1 MVVAVGVIV
10 MVGGLVVGVVVL
22 PWDGKMTVLDGKA
35 TDAIPCTPLTFVPV
49 TVPVSLVVDACSD
62 TVVVVVVDGCD
73 ADVCCRISILV
84 VSPTPLLV
92 GVGVVVEEEE
102 GF

>member
-49 TVPVSLVVDACSD
+49 TVPVSLVVDACSN
-62 TVVVVVVDGCD
+62 TVVVVDGCD
-73 ADVCCRISILV
+73 ADVCCGISILV